1 VNPEP
6 PVAVKATQAL
16 AASLVLAGVMLLV
29 AVGRGVYLV
38 LSPNT
43 RAIFEQTQA
52 GTPDAAAYS
61 VVLGY
66 GVPALVFTIGYA
78 VVALRVTRGRR
89 WTWVLGLLL
98 SVGGVVLCFTTVS
111 QLLSYA
117 AWVMVLFQ
125 ALLALSL
132 LAGSRYFWSSAGAE
146 AGDDGDSNGSAAA
159 TDAAPSIEA
168 AGSSSPEAA
177 GSA

>member
-1 VNPEP
+1 MKPEA
-6 PVAVKATQAL
+6 PVAVKAAQAV

-38 LSPNT
+38 LSPST
-43 RAIFEQTQA
+43 RAIFEQSQA

-66 GVPALVFTIGYA
+66 GVPALLFTIGYG
-78 VVALRVTRGRR
+78 VVALRATQGRR

-98 SVGGVVLCFTTVS
+98 SVAGLVLCVTTVS

-117 AWVMVLFQ
+117 AWVMVAFQ
-125 ALLALSL
+125 TVLALLL
-132 LAGSRYFWSSAGAE
+132 LAGSRYFWSSPVAGAGAE
-146 AGDDGDSNGSAAA
+146 VGVVAEDE
-159 TDAAPSIEA
+159 APP
-168 AGSSSPEAA
+168 G
-177 GSA
+177 